1 MQSIPRKNDIII
13 NPKTNRPIRV
23 GSHVWKQLAKD
34 GLVNNHYEDPKI
46 LYNLE
51 IPKEN
56 IDQKITEL
64 NDRLPY
70 TQQAVRG
77 RGKYANKIVS
87 RQKQPNIE
95 LIAKSSAKKSA
106 KLIKE
111 KANELEEYDEQEIES
126 EIERMLMKEFI
137 IPRSKPMGI
146 VKKQQ
151 IKFKQ
156 PTKFSVHCDESTT
169 ECESTELDS
178 DDE

>member
-1 MQSIPRKNDIII
+1 MLKKSNQQLSFKNF
-13 NPKTNRPIRV
+13 K
-23 GSHVWKQLAKD
+23 
-34 GLVNNHYEDPKI
+34 DPKI

-56 IDQKITEL
+56 IDEKINEL
-64 NDRLPY
+64 NDKLPY

-146 VKKQQ
+146 DKKTKKQP
-151 IKFKQ
+151 INFKQ
-156 PTKFSVHCDESTT
+156 PTKFSVYCDESTT